1 MRNRK
6 RNTRNPV
13 LGLLFSLLT
22 SDSLGCRGP
31 SYHRNTGADP
41 AGVSSGRDRQPVPR
55 PGAGHRN
62 PGPRRSAAPD
72 RRWRDRGTDADGLAS
87 GRNLG
92 HGRAGVFAW
101 FLIHFAYFAFFE
113 VFWNGQTPGKRYVH
127 LRVIKDS
134 GRPITAYEAI
144 TRNLLRIV
152 DSMPLTY
159 AVAIVSALLS
169 AKSKRLGDYVA
180 GTVVVHERP
189 LARQSE
195 ISWGSRAE
203 KRQPPSP
210 APSVLN
216 LGPLL
221 PPIDETTKE
230 ETSSSYDVGRLSP
243 EEFHLMEAFLL
254 RRDQLAVE
262 VRISMA
268 RKITQRIAPKLE
280 VSEDDQLRPERLLE
294 TLVAQYRNRA
304 RFR

>member
-1 MRNRK
+1 MDHLTIETPEQIPLEFLLAGIGSRFLALALD
-6 RNTRNPV
+6 TAIQV
-13 LGLLFSLLT
+13 LAGALLLI
-22 SDSLGCRGP
+22 
-31 SYHRNTGADP
+31 A
-41 AGVSSGRDRQPVPR
+41 AGVIAGLTLTDSPQ
-55 PGAGHRN
+55 GATWAM
-62 PGPRRSAAPD
+62 AA
-72 RRWRDRGTDADGLAS
+72 L
-87 GRNLG
+87 
-92 HGRAGVFAW
+92 VFAW

-113 VFWNGQTPGKRYVH
+113 VFWNGQTPGKRHVH

-144 TRNLLRIV
+144 SRNLLRIV
-152 DSMPLTY
+152 DSLPVIY

-195 ISWGSRAE
+195 LSWGPKAE

-210 APSVLN
+210 VPSVLN

-221 PPIDETTKE
+221 PPIEETKDETSAT
-230 ETSSSYDVGRLSP
+230 YDVGRLSP
-243 EEFHLMEAFLL
+243 EEFQLMEAFLL

-268 RKITQRIAPKLE
+268 RKIAQRIAAKLE
-280 VSEDDQLRPERLLE
+280 VSEDDLRRPERLLE